1 MFFVNSSQSRHHKRN
16 RYEYK
21 ESFRVHPQQPVVQ
34 VRFLS
39 SNKVVVTDCVAS
51 QAACEYE
58 HTLMSIFGDV
68 IFGTGQQ
75 QKIMPLRRRLFPFVA
90 SFPRC
95 GPTSSKAGEYAVV
108 LTPTPSARRAS
119 HDRDGKSDISR

>member
-1 MFFVNSSQSRHHKRN
+1 
-16 RYEYK
+16 
-21 ESFRVHPQQPVVQ
+21 VQ

-39 SNKVVVTDCVAS
+39 SNKVVVTDCVTS

-58 HTLMSIFGDV
+58 DERILMSIFGDV

-119 HDRDGKSDISR
+119 HDRDCKSDISHRERCLAMLPCLA

>member
-1 MFFVNSSQSRHHKRN
+1 MTSCHRALGASTAPSLPTNRCTCSFTRFAIIVKLSEASIRCPAAGCALSVDQDREKSPSRKFFIRMFFVNSSQSRHHKRN

-39 SNKVVVTDCVAS
+39 SNKIVVTDCVAS

-58 HTLMSIFGDV
+58 HERT
-68 IFGTGQQ
+68 
-75 QKIMPLRRRLFPFVA
+75 
-90 SFPRC
+90 
-95 GPTSSKAGEYAVV
+95 
-108 LTPTPSARRAS
+108 
-119 HDRDGKSDISR
+119 H